1 MWKQHLP
8 TTREMLN
15 NEQHICPGSTS
26 ALAAM
31 DFWSIRI
38 PTLVLNLYRLCLE
51 TSDRQP
57 KSELIQH
64 MRMIS
69 TSMCT
74 AGKVP
79 AGDHTVIWPMICDSF
94 LTTQLM
100 REAAESS

>member
-15 NEQHICPGSTS
+15 NRQHICTGSHGLLIDTDS
-26 ALAAM
+26 YLS
-31 DFWSIRI
+31 FESLQ
-38 PTLVLNLYRLCLE
+38 TLCLE